1 MKSVQEQC
9 LEEIAGVIRGLAL
22 RRLDHSSV
30 HVARLPW
37 YINGDGTAVINRGI
51 YVHPAEEREA
61 PGTNEREDIG
71 YGCAITMI
79 VPATHSGLEEVGLVS
94 EWRETIRRRLVN
106 RRLTDLVL
114 EGGHSCIVKIE
125 HNNLNVPRQAHRYE
139 VSSMVARCWVRE
151 PRTS

>member
-1 MKSVQEQC
+1 MTSVQEQC
-9 LEEIAGVIRGLAL
+9 LTEIASIIRGLAL
-22 RRLDHSSV
+22 RGLNHNMV
-30 HVARLPW
+30 HVSRLPW
-37 YINGDGTAVINRGI
+37 YVSGDGNVIINPGI
-51 YVHPAEEREA
+51 FVHPVQEREA

-79 VPATHSGLEEVGLVS
+79 VAATHSGLEEVGLIG

-106 RRLTDLVL
+106 SRLDDLVL

-125 HNNLNVPRQAHRYE
+125 HNNINVPREAHRYE